1 MLATD
6 AYLVVYSVCSRPSFA
21 LAYSLLAALDSQAAP
36 AADSSRAGTSSGP
49 GTAGPPVL
57 ALVGNKTDL
66 VRSRQVDVR
75 GTVKIKSVL
84 RLRFINLQ
92 TPRAIHL

>member
-36 AADSSRAGTSSGP
+36 AADYSRAGTSS
-49 GTAGPPVL
+49 TARPPVL

-75 GTVKIKSVL
+75 GTVKD
-84 RLRFINLQ
+84 
-92 TPRAIHL
+92 